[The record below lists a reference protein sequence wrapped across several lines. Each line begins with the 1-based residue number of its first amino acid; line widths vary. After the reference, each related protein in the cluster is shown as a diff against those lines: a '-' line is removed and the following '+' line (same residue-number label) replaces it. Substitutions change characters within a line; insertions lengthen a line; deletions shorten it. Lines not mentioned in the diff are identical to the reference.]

1 MLRFCFT
8 VVGALLTA
16 QSAFAST
23 TVSTFDFTDTDNFS
37 NRTSGY
43 GNVYE
48 MSQGSLDLDIKAFAD
63 TGHYGKVEDAKV
75 SSNGHGLLVY
85 NRDEGSNQHYV
96 DNYQDRDMLLFDF
109 NKSVALTKLN
119 IGYSYNDSDMV
130 VIGFDSLP
138 TYNSNSTWNS
148 IASSITAGTH
158 KVFEI
163 LNNGATTGWQS
174 FNNAG
179 FESKYWLV
187 GAYNKYFTSDSTYE
201 GAYDKVK
208 IAGIMT
214 NHEDQSTPPDPVN
227 APASLG
233 LMAASL
239 VFMWN
244 RRRVHK

>member
-23 TVSTFDFTDTDNFS
+23 TVSTFDFTDSDNFS

-63 TGHYGKVEDAKV
+63 TGRHGKVEDAKV

-138 TYNSNSTWNS
+138 TFVT
-148 IASSITAGTH
+148 
-158 KVFEI
+158 
-163 LNNGATTGWQS
+163 
-174 FNNAG
+174 
-179 FESKYWLV
+179 
-187 GAYNKYFTSDSTYE
+187 FT
-201 GAYDKVK
+201 
-208 IAGIMT
+208 
-214 NHEDQSTPPDPVN
+214 P
-227 APASLG
+227 
-233 LMAASL
+233 
-239 VFMWN
+239 FCF
-244 RRRVHK
+244 